1 MTSKRKNV
9 PQSEFIFIIF
19 IIYYFD
25 ISTFLRSLNYNFG
38 KNKTEMLIFIKNL
51 YNVYFFFSLIKNKNI
66 QIKNQNSN
74 I

>member
-1 MTSKRKNV
+1 MQNKELEINKMTSKRKNV

-38 KNKTEMLIFIKNL
+38 KK
-51 YNVYFFFSLIKNKNI
+51 
-66 QIKNQNSN
+66 
-74 I
+74 